1 MTFESLF
8 FAIFAGGW
16 LASRLFDR
24 LRLPGVMGMV
34 LFGIG
39 LAVMFGQVADHGT
52 LGVSTVSIW
61 PEGFTQIVPFIK
73 SLALIIIL
81 LRAGLG
87 IRRAELKAAGMTA
100 ALMAFIPCL
109 LEGSVLMGAFMLVF
123 GFSWPIAGLAGF
135 LLAAVSPAVVV
146 PYMLDLKARNLGRR
160 NGVIAAILTGAS
172 ADDVLAITLFTVFLG
187 MSTSEAGGSPLV
199 RVAFLPWS
207 IVGGLGLGVAV
218 GFGLAWWFR
227 RHHRVIRATEQA
239 LLLVAS
245 AVFLVRVGD
254 HLHVAALLG
263 VMAVGFIV
271 LERAEAQAHEL
282 AAKLEKVW
290 ILAQI
295 ALFVIIG
302 MFLDVRVAVGAGSKA
317 LLVIII
323 GLIARSSGVL
333 LATWPSSMTLRE
345 RLFCVIAYTPK
356 ATVQAALGGVALSV
370 GLPEGEVILAVAVL
384 AILVTAPLGVLGI
397 RWGSKR
403 LLSDA

>member
-16 LASRLFDR
+16 LASRLFDH

-160 NGVIAAILTGAS
+160 NGVVAAILTGAS

-207 IVGGLGLGVAV
+207 IVGGLGIGVAV

>member
-1 MTFESLF
+1 MTFEALF

-16 LASRLFDR
+16 LVSRLFDR

-39 LAVMFGQVADHGT
+39 LAVVLGQVADHGP
-52 LGVSTVSIW
+52 LGASTVNIW
-61 PEGFTQIVPFIK
+61 PEGFAQIVPFIK
-73 SLALIIIL
+73 SLALVIIL

-87 IRRAELKAAGMTA
+87 IRRAELQAAGVTA
-100 ALMAFIPCL
+100 VLMAFIPCL
-109 LEGSVLMGAFMLVF
+109 LEGSVLMGTFVLFF
-123 GFSWPIAGLAGF
+123 GFSWPVAGLAGF

-146 PYMLDLKARNLGRR
+146 PSMLELKARDLGQR
-160 NGVIAAILTGAS
+160 NGVIATILAGAS
-172 ADDVLAITLFTVFLG
+172 ADDVLAITLFTVFLS
-187 MSTSEAGGSPLV
+187 MSTSETGGSPFV

-207 IVGGLGLGVAV
+207 IVGGLGIGVAV

-227 RHHRVIRATEQA
+227 RHHAVIRATEKA
-239 LLLVAS
+239 LLLLAS

-254 HLHVAALLG
+254 HLHLAALLG

-290 ILAQI
+290 VVAQI

-302 MFLDVRVAVGAGSKA
+302 MFLDVQVAFSAGQKT
-317 LLVIII
+317 LLVILI
-323 GLIARSSGVL
+323 GLIARSFGVL
-333 LATWPSSMTLRE
+333 LATWPSSMTFRE
-345 RLFCVIAYTPK
+345 RMFCVIAYTPK
-356 ATVQAALGGVALSV
+356 ATVQAALGGVALSA
-370 GLPEGEVILAVAVL
+370 GLPQGEVILAVAVL

-397 RWGSKR
+397 RWGSKH
-403 LLSDA
+403 LLSEA